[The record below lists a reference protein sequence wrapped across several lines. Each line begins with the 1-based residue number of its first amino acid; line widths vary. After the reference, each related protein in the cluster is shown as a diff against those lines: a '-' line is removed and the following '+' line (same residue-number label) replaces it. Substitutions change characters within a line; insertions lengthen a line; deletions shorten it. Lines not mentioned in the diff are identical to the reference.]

1 MIVTIIM
8 IYRKQIKCKE
18 AAAMSE
24 ASGMVLSQYQT
35 LSTIDDGPNPVVLV
49 RHAISGRLYVKKTL
63 AVYSRPVYDALA
75 ALPDTR
81 GIPAIHYLCEEEGR
95 LIIIEDYIH
104 GQTLE
109 DLMALRRLTTGEIFS
124 IMDSLCAVLSRLHHA
139 PVPIVHRDIKP
150 ANVIITQEG
159 AVRLIDFNASRL
171 YQPGA
176 GEDTR
181 KLGTPGYAAPEQFG
195 FSQSDA
201 RSDIYALGVLLGVMA
216 TGRPPQER
224 AGDTA
229 IPRPL
234 GPIAAKCTA
243 MDPDDRYQ
251 DVDKLRQDLAKAAS
265 KTKGARVLR
274 REAPASAGEPAQA
287 SSFLPPGFRS
297 HSVWRMVVAVLGYAM
312 IACVAF
318 GTNPKNPTLVERICE
333 CLGFMAAVFFCFDY
347 RGMRRCMP
355 GMNHPKRAV
364 RIVVGS
370 LWALMWL
377 CAFAALYAAF
387 HSLLGW

>member
-1 MIVTIIM
+1 
-8 IYRKQIKCKE
+8 
-18 AAAMSE
+18 MSE

-109 DLMALRRLTTGEIFS
+109 DLMALRRLTTGEIFT

-251 DVDKLRQDLAKAAS
+251 DVDKLRQDLAKGSVKDEGGQGAPSGGAGVCR
-265 KTKGARVLR
+265 GARPGFFLPAPGLPQPQRLADGRRRPGLRHDCLR
-274 REAPASAGEPAQA
+274 RLRNQSQKSHPGRAHLRVPGLYGRGVLLFRLPGHAPVHARHEPPQA
-287 SSFLPPGFRS
+287 
-297 HSVWRMVVAVLGYAM
+297 
-312 IACVAF
+312 
-318 GTNPKNPTLVERICE
+318 
-333 CLGFMAAVFFCFDY
+333 
-347 RGMRRCMP
+347 RRPHRC
-355 GMNHPKRAV
+355 R
-364 RIVVGS
+364 
-370 LWALMWL
+370 
-377 CAFAALYAAF
+377 
-387 HSLLGW
+387 